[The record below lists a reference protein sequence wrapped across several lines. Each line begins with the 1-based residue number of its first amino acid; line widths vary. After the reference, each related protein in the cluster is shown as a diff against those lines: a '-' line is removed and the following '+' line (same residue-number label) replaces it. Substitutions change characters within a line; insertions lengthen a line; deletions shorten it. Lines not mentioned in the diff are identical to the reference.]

1 MEKENKKEIKK
12 AISFD
17 LLLTQTASLPLV
29 RIDRENFLRAELKK
43 YCDEEV
49 IQVAIDYN
57 PAFAGISNII
67 IDRIANSCIAF
78 ETGKVSVI
86 STAAGIPGGYAM
98 IATIPAD
105 ITQYFAHVLRIM
117 QKLVYLY
124 GWEDLLLGKDE
135 MDDETRTLLTMF
147 VGVMF
152 GVKGATDVIGKVS
165 LKVAEN
171 VGKKLSQKALTKG
184 IIYPIV
190 KKVAKMIGIQMTK
203 EIFAKGVSKVVPII
217 GGVVSGG
224 VTFVSFYP
232 MARKFKKY
240 LSGLNPA
247 KKSYYENNT
256 DKKIIETS
264 EILEITNEAKETE
277 KELSEGN

>member
-17 LLLTQTASLPLV
+17 SLLTQTASLPLV

-264 EILEITNEAKETE
+264 EIFEITNEAKETE